1 MQWPALSEPATGTG
15 SAPLFFVIVSASRVA
30 PILATGFAL
39 LCGLG
44 QLSAAGSAAQG
55 FEQVV
60 ARFNTT
66 APPAYR
72 AFRRLE
78 AGSPD
83 RDKIGWLEA
92 WTEFRPGE
100 GLEVEIVREGG
111 SEYVRNKILRGM
123 LKSEQRLVAHGKP
136 LRAAVNA
143 QNYHLADGGMTDS
156 GLQRVVLKA
165 ARKSEGIVNGTLF
178 IEPEAGYVTRIEGR
192 LVKSPSFWV
201 HDVDVTWTFARIGGH
216 VLPTEMSSLGKVR
229 LYGRSMFRMVYHYV
243 TVDGQPT
250 GVRLNAVLCDEA

>member
-1 MQWPALSEPATGTG
+1 MTAT
-15 SAPLFFVIVSASRVA
+15 RVA

-44 QLSAAGSAAQG
+44 QLSAAGSATQSY
-55 FEQVV
+55 ERVV

-83 RDKIGWLEA
+83 KNKTGWLEA
-92 WTEFRPGE
+92 WTEFRPGQ
-100 GLEVEIVREGG
+100 GLKIEIVREGG

-123 LKSEQRLVAHGKP
+123 LNSEQQLVANGKP
-136 LRAAVNA
+136 LRAAVDAN
-143 QNYHLADGGMTDS
+143 NYELADGGTTDD
-156 GLQRVVLKA
+156 GLQRVLLKA
-165 ARKSEGIVNGTLF
+165 QRKSEGIVNGTLF
-178 IEPEAGYVTRIEGR
+178 LEPEAGYVTRIEGR

-201 HDVDVTWTFARIGGH
+201 HDVDVTWKFARIGGH
-216 VLPTEMSSLGKVR
+216 VLPVEVSSLGKVR
-229 LYGRSMFRMVYHYV
+229 MYGRSMFKMVYDYV
-243 TVDGQPT
+243 TIDGRPAS
-250 GVRLNAVLCDEA
+250 GRLNAALRDEQ

>member
-1 MQWPALSEPATGTG
+1 MTAT
-15 SAPLFFVIVSASRVA
+15 RVA

-44 QLSAAGSAAQG
+44 QLSAAGSSAQSY
-55 FEQVV
+55 ERVV
-60 ARFNTT
+60 SRFNTT

-83 RDKIGWLEA
+83 KNKTGWLEA
-92 WTEFRPGE
+92 WTEFRPGQ
-100 GLEVEIVREGG
+100 GLKVEIVREGG

-123 LKSEQRLVAHGKP
+123 LESEQQLVANGKP
-136 LRAAVNA
+136 LRAAVDSN
-143 QNYHLADGGMTDS
+143 NYELADGGTTDD

-165 ARKSEGIVNGTLF
+165 QRKSEGIVNGTLF
-178 IEPEAGYVTRIEGR
+178 LEPEAGYVTRIEGR

-201 HDVDVTWTFARIGGH
+201 HDVDVTWKFARIGGH
-216 VLPTEMSSLGKVR
+216 VLPVEVSSLGKVR
-229 LYGRSMFRMVYHYV
+229 MYGRSMFKMVYDYV
-243 TVDGQPT
+243 TIDGRPAS
-250 GVRLNAVLCDEA
+250 GRLNAALRDEQ

>member
-1 MQWPALSEPATGTG
+1 MTAT
-15 SAPLFFVIVSASRVA
+15 RVA

-44 QLSAAGSAAQG
+44 QLSAAGSSAQSYERG
-55 FEQVV
+55 VS
-60 ARFNTT
+60 RFNTT

-83 RDKIGWLEA
+83 KNKTGWLEA
-92 WTEFRPGE
+92 WTEFRPGQ
-100 GLEVEIVREGG
+100 GLKVEIVREGG

-123 LKSEQRLVAHGKP
+123 LDSEQQLVANGKP
-136 LRAAVNA
+136 LRAAVDSN
-143 QNYHLADGGMTDS
+143 NYELADGGTTDD

-165 ARKSEGIVNGTLF
+165 QRKSEGIVNGTLF
-178 IEPEAGYVTRIEGR
+178 LEPEAGYVTRIEGR

-201 HDVDVTWTFARIGGH
+201 HDVDVTWKFARIGGH
-216 VLPTEMSSLGKVR
+216 VLPVEVSSLGKVR
-229 LYGRSMFRMVYHYV
+229 MYGRSMFKMVYDYV
-243 TVDGQPT
+243 TIDGRPAS
-250 GVRLNAVLCDEA
+250 GRLNAALRDEQ

>member
-1 MQWPALSEPATGTG
+1 MTAT
-15 SAPLFFVIVSASRVA
+15 RVA

-44 QLSAAGSAAQG
+44 QLSAAGSSAHG
-55 FEQVV
+55 FEKVV

-78 AGSPD
+78 AGSPG
-83 RDKIGWLEA
+83 KNKNGWLEA
-92 WTEFRPGE
+92 WTEFRPGQ
-100 GLEVEIVREGG
+100 GLTVEIVREGG

-123 LKSEQRLVAHGKP
+123 LNSEQQLVANGKP
-136 LRAAVNA
+136 LRASLDAR
-143 QNYHLADGGMTDS
+143 NYTFEDGGETAD

-165 ARKSEGIVNGTLF
+165 ARKSEGIVNGSLF
-178 IEPEAGYVTRIEGR
+178 LNPETGYVTRIEGR

-201 HDVDVTWTFARIGGH
+201 HDVDVTWKFARVSGH
-216 VLPTEMSSLGKVR
+216 VLPIEVSSLGKVR
-229 LYGRSMFRMVYHYV
+229 MYGGSMFKMVYDYV
-243 TVDGQPT
+243 SIDGRAT
-250 GVRLNAVLCDEA
+250 GGRLNAAMPDEPQ

>member
-1 MQWPALSEPATGTG
+1 MT
-15 SAPLFFVIVSASRVA
+15 ASRVA

-44 QLSAAGSAAQG
+44 QLSAAGSSTAA
-55 FEQVV
+55 FERVV

-83 RDKIGWLEA
+83 KNKSGWLEA
-92 WTEFRPGE
+92 WTEFRPGR
-100 GLEVEIVREGG
+100 LTIEIVGEGG

-123 LKSEQRLVAHGKP
+123 LDSEQQLVANGKP
-136 LRAAVNA
+136 LRAAVDA
-143 QNYHLADGGMTDS
+143 RNYQLADGGTTND

-165 ARKSEGIVNGTLF
+165 ARKSEGIVNGSLF
-178 IEPEAGYVTRIEGR
+178 LNPDSGYVTRIEGR

-201 HDVDVTWTFARIGGH
+201 RDVDVTWKFARVGGH
-216 VLPTEMSSLGKVR
+216 VVPVEISSLGRVR
-229 LYGRSMFRMVYHYV
+229 MYGQSMFKMTYQYV
-243 TVDGQPT
+243 SIDGRPT
-250 GVRLNAVLCDEA
+250 GARLNAALRDNDQ